1 MDACVELELMHG
13 FQRVV
18 LDMLCTHPN
27 HRGRG
32 AGSML
37 VAKGCEEADRD
48 QVPAYVDATA
58 EGFPIYA
65 RYGFED
71 RTIPGS
77 AAQGI
82 NAMVREP
89 KS

>member
-1 MDACVELELMHG
+1 
-13 FQRVV
+13 
-18 LDMLCTHPN
+18 
-27 HRGRG
+27 
-32 AGSML
+32 ML

-58 EGFPIYA
+58 EGLPIYA

-71 RTIPGS
+71 RGS
-77 AAQGI
+77 VVQGM
-82 NAMVREP
+82 NSMVRQP

>member
-1 MDACVELELMHG
+1 MVPN
-13 FQRVV
+13 RVD

-27 HRGRG
+27 HRGQG

-48 QVPAYVDATA
+48 QAPAYVDATA

-71 RTIPGS
+71 RGS
-77 AAQGI
+77 VVQGM
-82 NAMVREP
+82 NSMVRQP

>member
-1 MDACVELELMHG
+1 
-13 FQRVV
+13 
-18 LDMLCTHPN
+18 
-27 HRGRG
+27 
-32 AGSML
+32 ML

-58 EGFPIYA
+58 EGLPIYV

-71 RTIPGS
+71 RGPVV
-77 AAQGI
+77 QGV
-82 NAMVREP
+82 NGMVRQP